1 MLDSELKLL
10 LIEDDPEDKEL
21 FDHMLSKI
29 DGLSYTI
36 KWCSSFT
43 SGQKEILN
51 DKYDVIFMDYRLGE
65 DDGVGLLR
73 YAKENSCRAPI
84 IFLSSETGR
93 EIYKEIKQ
101 WGALNYLKK
110 GEVTPD
116 HLAIAIDYA
125 IEIAAQYQ
133 LLREIAS
140 HDGLTGLCNYREVHV
155 LLEKEMSR
163 ANRYNVSLSLIMMDI
178 DHFKVINDSFGHLVG
193 DYVLRW
199 LADLIKGASRS
210 CDINARYGGEEFMIV
225 LPETDGESAYH
236 KAESLRQ
243 LIEKR
248 PYSNDA
254 ASIPVTVSLGVAVLN
269 KKETKASFIGR
280 ADRALYS
287 SKLMG
292 RNCVSYEIVDDA

>member
-36 KWCSSFT
+36 KWCSSFD

-65 DDGVGLLR
+65 DDGIGLLR

-155 LLEKEMSR
+155 LLEKEMNR
-163 ANRYNVSLSLIMMDI
+163 AHRYSAPLSLIMMDI

-199 LADLIKGASRS
+199 LADLIKESSRS

-243 LIEKR
+243 LIAKK
-248 PYSNDA
+248 PYINEA
-254 ASIPVTVSLGVAVLN
+254 VSIPVTVSLGVAVLN
-269 KKETKASFIGR
+269 KKDTKISFIDR

-287 SKLMG
+287 SKAAG
-292 RNCVSYEIVDDA
+292 RNRVSYEVG